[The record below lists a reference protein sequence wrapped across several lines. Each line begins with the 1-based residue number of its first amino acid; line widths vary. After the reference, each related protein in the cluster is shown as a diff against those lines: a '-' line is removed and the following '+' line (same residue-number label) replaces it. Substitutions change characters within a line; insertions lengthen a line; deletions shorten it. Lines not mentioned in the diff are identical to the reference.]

1 MKKRKK
7 PPAQNLRRAAPKPVF
22 GSPFKNLKK
31 MLAERADLPSSPSKK
46 HAPPEAPSPEPV
58 AAEDEAALLR
68 DALAGVRPLKDE
80 GRLRLP
86 VEPVLNRQ
94 VVSEDDEVL
103 AQLSDLVSGQGPF
116 DITET
121 EEYVEGMRVGLDP
134 RLLARLRRGEL
145 SVQSHIDLHGMVQGD
160 AHAALTQF
168 IIESVRKGYRTI
180 LVVHGRG
187 LRSPGGEPVLKRA
200 AARWLSHG
208 QIGGHVL
215 AFATARPTDGGGGAM
230 YVLLRRDRRRAA
242 FDVLEGTKRRD

>member
-7 PPAQNLRRAAPKPVF
+7 LPARDFKRAEPKPVF
-22 GSPFKNLKK
+22 GSPFKGLKK
-31 MLAERADLPSSPSKK
+31 MLAERAALPSSKSPK
-46 HAPPEAPSPEPV
+46 HSPPAPPTPEPRP
-58 AAEDEAALLR
+58 AEDDAAILREALG
-68 DALAGVRPLKDE
+68 GVRPLKGE
-80 GRLRLP
+80 GRMRLP
-86 VEPVLNRQ
+86 VEPAVNRQ
-94 VVSEDDEVL
+94 IISEDNEVL

-145 SVQSHIDLHGMVQGD
+145 SLQSHIDLHGMVQPD

-168 IIESVRKGYRTI
+168 IIESVRKGYRTV

-200 AARWLSHG
+200 TARWLSHG

-215 AFATARPTDGGGGAM
+215 AFATARAADGGGGAM

-242 FDVLEGTKRRD
+242 FDVLEGAKRRD